1 MGKFFSVLI
10 TVFIFVIV
18 LIFGGAFYIVNES
31 EQVVITQFGKPV
43 GSPITTPGLKLK
55 KPFLETANYFDKR
68 FIAWDGE
75 PKQVSTRDKR
85 FININTYARWRISDP
100 LQYAKRLFDESKALT
115 RLGSVL
121 EGATQNAIANHDLI
135 ELVRSSN
142 RDYVSGQVNSD
153 EKSNKEKAI
162 IKSGR
167 DELTKEILALAK
179 ESTKDLG
186 IEILDFKFKRINYVP
201 EVRQKVYERMIS
213 ERKRIAE
220 EFRSQG
226 AGESARIN
234 GQKDRDLKEITSDA
248 YRRSQEIKGKADGEA
263 ANIYAG
269 AYNKNPSFYRFMRT
283 MEIYR
288 ETLDDET
295 VLVLSTEGEFL
306 KYLGTTKWLKIM

>member
-10 TVFIFVIV
+10 TVFIFAIV

-43 GSPITTPGLKLK
+43 GNPIITPGLKLK

-142 RDYVSGQVNSD
+142 RTYVSGQENSD

-226 AGESARIN
+226 AGESARIS

-306 KYLGTTKWLKIM
+306 KYLGTTK

>member
-1 MGKFFSVLI
+1 MGKFFSAFI
-10 TVFIFVIV
+10 TIGIIVIV
-18 LIFGGAFYIVNES
+18 LVFGGVFYIVNES
-31 EQVVITQFGKPV
+31 EQVVITQFGKPIGDPV
-43 GSPITTPGLKLK
+43 TTPGLKIK

-68 FIAWDGE
+68 FLAWDGE

-142 RDYVSGQVNSD
+142 REYIGNNEEDNEQSS
-153 EKSNKEKAI
+153 KEKTI
-162 IKSGR
+162 IKNGR
-167 DELTKEILALAK
+167 DELTREILELAK
-179 ESTKDLG
+179 NSTKDLG
-186 IEILDFKFKRINYVP
+186 IEILDFQFKRINYVP
-201 EVRQKVYERMIS
+201 EVRSKVYERMIS

-226 AGESARIN
+226 AGQAARIS

-248 YRRSQEIKGKADGEA
+248 YRRSQEIKGRADAKA
-263 ANIYAG
+263 ANIYAA
-269 AYNKNPSFYRFMRT
+269 AYNKDPSFYRFMKT
-283 MEIYR
+283 MEVYKK
-288 ETLDDET
+288 TLDKET
-295 VLVLSTEGEFL
+295 VLVLSTDGEFL
-306 KYLGTTKWLKIM
+306 KYLSLKNEK

>member
-1 MGKFFSVLI
+1 MGKFFSA
-10 TVFIFVIV
+10 FIIIGIIVIV
-18 LIFGGAFYIVNES
+18 LVFGGVFYIVNES
-31 EQVVITQFGKPV
+31 EQVVITQFGKPI
-43 GSPITTPGLKLK
+43 GDPITTPGLKIK

-68 FIAWDGE
+68 FLAWDGE

-142 RDYVSGQVNSD
+142 REYIGNNEEDNQQSS
-153 EKSNKEKAI
+153 KEKTI
-162 IKSGR
+162 IKNGR
-167 DELTKEILALAK
+167 KELTREILNLAQN
-179 ESTKDLG
+179 STKDLG
-186 IEILDFKFKRINYVP
+186 IEILDFQFKRINYVP
-201 EVRQKVYERMIS
+201 EVRSKVYERMIS

-226 AGESARIN
+226 AGQAARIS

-248 YRRSQEIKGKADGEA
+248 YRRSQEIKGRADAKA
-263 ANIYAG
+263 AN
-269 AYNKNPSFYRFMRT
+269 T
-283 MEIYR
+283 MAVYKT
-288 ETLDDET
+288 TLDKET
-295 VLVLSTEGEFL
+295 VLVLSTDGEFL
-306 KYLGTTKWLKIM
+306 KYLSLKNEK

>member
-1 MGKFFSVLI
+1 MGKFFSVIIAIGIISIL
-10 TVFIFVIV
+10 

-43 GSPITTPGLKLK
+43 GDPVTTPGLKIK

-68 FIAWDGE
+68 FLAWDGE

-142 RDYVSGQVNSD
+142 REYLANNADNEQQ
-153 EKSNKEKAI
+153 SNKDKAI

-167 DELTKEILALAK
+167 DELTKEILELAK
-179 ESTKDLG
+179 ESTTDLG
-186 IEILDFKFKRINYVP
+186 IEILDFQFKRINYVP
-201 EVRQKVYERMIS
+201 EVRKKVYERMIS

-226 AGESARIN
+226 AGESARIS

-248 YRRSQEIKGKADGEA
+248 YRRSQEIKGKADAEA
-263 ANIYAG
+263 ANIYAA
-269 AYNKNPSFYRFMRT
+269 AYNKDASFYRFMRT

-288 ETLDDET
+288 ETLDKET
-295 VLVLSTEGEFL
+295 VLVLSTDGEFL
-306 KYLGTTKWLKIM
+306 KYLSTTK

>member
-10 TVFIFVIV
+10 TVFIFAIV

-43 GSPITTPGLKLK
+43 GNPITTPGLKIK

-142 RDYVSGQVNSD
+142 RTYVSGQENSD

-226 AGESARIN
+226 AGESARIS

-248 YRRSQEIKGKADGEA
+248 YRRSQEIKGRADGEA

-288 ETLDDET
+288 EALDDET

-306 KYLGTTKWLKIM
+306 KYLGTKND

>member
-1 MGKFFSVLI
+1 MGKFFSAFI
-10 TVFIFVIV
+10 TIGIIVIV
-18 LIFGGAFYIVNES
+18 LVFGGVFYIVNES
-31 EQVVITQFGKPV
+31 EQVVITQFGKPIGDPV
-43 GSPITTPGLKLK
+43 TTPGLKIK

-68 FIAWDGE
+68 FLAWDGE

-85 FININTYARWRISDP
+85 FININTYAIWRISDP

-142 RDYVSGQVNSD
+142 REYIGNNEEDNEQSS
-153 EKSNKEKAI
+153 KEKTI
-162 IKSGR
+162 IKNGR
-167 DELTKEILALAK
+167 DELTREILNLAK

-186 IEILDFKFKRINYVP
+186 IEILDFQFKRINYVP
-201 EVRQKVYERMIS
+201 EVRSKVYERMIS

-226 AGESARIN
+226 AGQAARIS

-248 YRRSQEIKGKADGEA
+248 YRRSQEIKGRADAKA
-263 ANIYAG
+263 ANIYAA
-269 AYNKNPSFYRFMRT
+269 AYNKDPSFYRFMKT
-283 MEIYR
+283 MEVYKK
-288 ETLDDET
+288 TLDKET
-295 VLVLSTEGEFL
+295 VLVLSTDGEFL
-306 KYLGTTKWLKIM
+306 KYLSLKNEK

>member
-1 MGKFFSVLI
+1 MGKFFRVLI
-10 TVFIFVIV
+10 IVFIFVIV

-306 KYLGTTKWLKIM
+306 KYLGTTK

>member
-1 MGKFFSVLI
+1 MGKFFSVII
-10 TVFIFVIV
+10 TIGIISIL
-18 LIFGGAFYIVNES
+18 LIFGGFFYIVNES

-43 GSPITTPGLKLK
+43 GDPVTTPGLKLK

-68 FIAWDGE
+68 FLAWDGE

-142 RDYVSGQVNSD
+142 REYLANNADNEQQ
-153 EKSNKEKAI
+153 SNKDKAI

-167 DELTKEILALAK
+167 DELTKEILELAK
-179 ESTKDLG
+179 ESTSDLG
-186 IEILDFKFKRINYVP
+186 IEILDFQFKRINYVP
-201 EVRQKVYERMIS
+201 EVRKKVYERMIS

-226 AGESARIN
+226 AGESARIS

-248 YRRSQEIKGKADGEA
+248 YRRSQEIKGKADAEA
-263 ANIYAG
+263 ANIYAA
-269 AYNKNPSFYRFMRT
+269 AYNKDASFYRFMRT

-288 ETLDDET
+288 ETLDKET
-295 VLVLSTEGEFL
+295 VLVLSTDGEFL
-306 KYLGTTKWLKIM
+306 KYLSTTK

>member
-1 MGKFFSVLI
+1 MGKFFSAFI
-10 TVFIFVIV
+10 TIGIIVIV
-18 LIFGGAFYIVNES
+18 LVFGGVFYIVNES
-31 EQVVITQFGKPV
+31 EQVVITQFGKPIGDPV
-43 GSPITTPGLKLK
+43 TTPGLKIK

-68 FIAWDGE
+68 FLAWDGE

-142 RDYVSGQVNSD
+142 REYIGNNEEDNEQSS
-153 EKSNKEKAI
+153 KEKTI
-162 IKSGR
+162 IKNGR
-167 DELTKEILALAK
+167 DELTREILNLAK
-179 ESTKDLG
+179 TSTTDLG
-186 IEILDFKFKRINYVP
+186 IEILDFQFKRINYVP
-201 EVRQKVYERMIS
+201 EVRSKVYERMIS

-226 AGESARIN
+226 AGQAARIS

-248 YRRSQEIKGKADGEA
+248 YRRSQEIKGRADAKA
-263 ANIYAG
+263 ANIYAA
-269 AYNKNPSFYRFMRT
+269 AYNKDPSFYRFMKT
-283 MEIYR
+283 MEVYKK
-288 ETLDDET
+288 TLDKET
-295 VLVLSTEGEFL
+295 VLVLSTDGEFL
-306 KYLGTTKWLKIM
+306 KYLSLKNEK

>member
-1 MGKFFSVLI
+1 MGKFFSVII
-10 TVFIFVIV
+10 TIGIISIL

-43 GSPITTPGLKLK
+43 GDPVTTPGLKLK

-68 FIAWDGE
+68 FLAWDGE

-142 RDYVSGQVNSD
+142 REYLANNVDNEQQ
-153 EKSNKEKAI
+153 SNKDKAI

-167 DELTKEILALAK
+167 DELTKEILELAK
-179 ESTKDLG
+179 ESTSDLG
-186 IEILDFKFKRINYVP
+186 IEILDFQFKRINYVP
-201 EVRQKVYERMIS
+201 EVRKKVYERMIS

-226 AGESARIN
+226 AGESARIS

-248 YRRSQEIKGKADGEA
+248 YRRSQEIKGKADAEA
-263 ANIYAG
+263 ANIYAA
-269 AYNKNPSFYRFMRT
+269 AYNKDASFYRFMRT
-283 MEIYR
+283 MEIYK
-288 ETLDDET
+288 EALDKET
-295 VLVLSTEGEFL
+295 VLVLSTDGDFL
-306 KYLGTTKWLKIM
+306 KYLSTRK

>member
-1 MGKFFSVLI
+1 MGKFFGAFI
-10 TVFIFVIV
+10 TIGIIVIV

-43 GSPITTPGLKLK
+43 GDPVTEPGLKIK

-68 FIAWDGE
+68 FLAWDGE

-142 RDYVSGQVNSD
+142 REYIGDNEEDNEQSS
-153 EKSNKEKAI
+153 KEKTI
-162 IKSGR
+162 IKNGR
-167 DELTKEILALAK
+167 DELTREILNLAK
-179 ESTKDLG
+179 TSTTDLG
-186 IEILDFKFKRINYVP
+186 IEILDFQFKRINYVP
-201 EVRQKVYERMIS
+201 EVRKKVYERMIS

-226 AGESARIN
+226 AGEAARIS

-248 YRRSQEIKGKADGEA
+248 YRRSQEIKGKADAKA
-263 ANIYAG
+263 ANIYAA
-269 AYNKNPSFYRFMRT
+269 AYNKDPAFYRFMKT
-283 MEIYR
+283 MEVYKIA
-288 ETLDDET
+288 LDKET
-295 VLVLSTEGEFL
+295 VLVLSTDGEFL
-306 KYLGTTKWLKIM
+306 KYLDSIK

>member
-1 MGKFFSVLI
+1 MGKFFSAFI
-10 TVFIFVIV
+10 TIGIIVIV
-18 LIFGGAFYIVNES
+18 LVFGGVFYIVNES
-31 EQVVITQFGKPV
+31 EQVVITQFGKPIGDPV
-43 GSPITTPGLKLK
+43 TTPGLKIK

-68 FIAWDGE
+68 FLAWDGE

-142 RDYVSGQVNSD
+142 REYIGNNEEDNEQSS
-153 EKSNKEKAI
+153 KEKTI
-162 IKSGR
+162 IKNGR
-167 DELTKEILALAK
+167 DELTREILNLAK

-186 IEILDFKFKRINYVP
+186 IEILDFQFKRINYVP
-201 EVRQKVYERMIS
+201 EVRKKVYERMIS

-226 AGESARIN
+226 AGQAARIS

-248 YRRSQEIKGKADGEA
+248 YRRSQEIKGRADAKA
-263 ANIYAG
+263 ANIYAA
-269 AYNKNPSFYRFMRT
+269 AYNKDPSFYRFMKT
-283 MEIYR
+283 MEVYKK
-288 ETLDDET
+288 TLDKET
-295 VLVLSTEGEFL
+295 VLVLSTDGEFL
-306 KYLGTTKWLKIM
+306 KYLSLKNEK

>member
-43 GSPITTPGLKLK
+43 GNPITTPGLKLK

-142 RDYVSGQVNSD
+142 RTYVSGQENSD

-226 AGESARIN
+226 AGESARIS

-306 KYLGTTKWLKIM
+306 KYLGTTK

>member
-43 GSPITTPGLKLK
+43 GNPITNPGLKLK

-142 RDYVSGQVNSD
+142 RDYVSGQENSD

-162 IKSGR
+162 IESGR

-226 AGESARIN
+226 AGESARIS

-248 YRRSQEIKGKADGEA
+248 YRRSQEIKGRADGEA

-306 KYLGTTKWLKIM
+306 KYLGTTK

>member
-1 MGKFFSVLI
+1 MGKFFSVVI
-10 TVFIFVIV
+10 TMGIIAI
-18 LIFGGAFYIVNES
+18 LMIFGGAFYIVTES

-43 GSPITTPGLKLK
+43 GDPVTTPGLKIK

-68 FIAWDGE
+68 FLAWDGE

-85 FININTYARWRISDP
+85 FININTYARWRISDQ

-142 RDYVSGQVNSD
+142 REYVSNNIDNEQS
-153 EKSNKEKAI
+153 KKEKAI

-167 DELTKEILALAK
+167 DELTKEILGLAK
-179 ESTKDLG
+179 ESTTDLG
-186 IEILDFKFKRINYVP
+186 IEILDFQFKRINYVP
-201 EVRQKVYERMIS
+201 EVRKKVYERMIS

-226 AGESARIN
+226 AGEAARIS

-248 YRRSQEIKGKADGEA
+248 YRRSQEIKGKADAKA
-263 ANIYAG
+263 ANIYAA
-269 AYNKNPSFYRFMRT
+269 AYNKDPSFYRFMKT
-283 MEIYR
+283 MEVYKT
-288 ETLDDET
+288 TLDKET
-295 VLVLSTEGEFL
+295 VLVLSTDGEFL
-306 KYLGTTKWLKIM
+306 KYLGSIK

>member
-43 GSPITTPGLKLK
+43 GNPITTPGLKIK

-142 RDYVSGQVNSD
+142 RTYVSGQENSD

-179 ESTKDLG
+179 ESTSDLG

-226 AGESARIN
+226 AGESARIS

-248 YRRSQEIKGKADGEA
+248 YRRSQEIKGRADGEA

-288 ETLDDET
+288 EALDDET

-306 KYLGTTKWLKIM
+306 KYLGTKND

>member
-43 GSPITTPGLKLK
+43 GNPITNPGLKLK

-142 RDYVSGQVNSD
+142 RTYVSGQENSD

-179 ESTKDLG
+179 ESTSDLG

-226 AGESARIN
+226 AGESARIS

-248 YRRSQEIKGKADGEA
+248 YRRSQEIKGRADGEA

-288 ETLDDET
+288 EALDDET

-306 KYLGTTKWLKIM
+306 KYLGTKND

>member
-1 MGKFFSVLI
+1 MGKFFSAFI
-10 TVFIFVIV
+10 TIGIIVIV
-18 LIFGGAFYIVNES
+18 LVFGGVFYIVNES
-31 EQVVITQFGKPV
+31 EQVVITQFGKPIGDPV
-43 GSPITTPGLKLK
+43 TTPGLKIK

-68 FIAWDGE
+68 FLAWDGE

-142 RDYVSGQVNSD
+142 REYIGNNEEDNQQSS
-153 EKSNKEKAI
+153 KEKTI
-162 IKSGR
+162 IKNGR
-167 DELTKEILALAK
+167 DELTREILNLAK
-179 ESTKDLG
+179 NSTKDLG
-186 IEILDFKFKRINYVP
+186 IEILDFQFKRINYVP
-201 EVRQKVYERMIS
+201 EVRSKVYERMIS

-226 AGESARIN
+226 AGQAARIS

-248 YRRSQEIKGKADGEA
+248 YRRSQEIKGRADAKA
-263 ANIYAG
+263 ANIYAA
-269 AYNKNPSFYRFMRT
+269 AYNKDPAFYRFMKT
-283 MEIYR
+283 MEVYKT
-288 ETLDDET
+288 TLDKET
-295 VLVLSTEGEFL
+295 VLVLSTDGEFL
-306 KYLGTTKWLKIM
+306 KYLSLKNEK

>member
-10 TVFIFVIV
+10 TVFIFAIV

-43 GSPITTPGLKLK
+43 GNPITTPGLKLK

-142 RDYVSGQVNSD
+142 RTYVSGQENSD

-179 ESTKDLG
+179 ESTSDLG

-226 AGESARIN
+226 AGESARIS

-248 YRRSQEIKGKADGEA
+248 YRRSQEIKGRADGEA

-288 ETLDDET
+288 EALDDET

-306 KYLGTTKWLKIM
+306 KYLGTKND

>member
-1 MGKFFSVLI
+1 MGKFFSA
-10 TVFIFVIV
+10 FIIIGIIVIV
-18 LIFGGAFYIVNES
+18 LVFGGVFYIVNES
-31 EQVVITQFGKPV
+31 EQVVITQFGKPI
-43 GSPITTPGLKLK
+43 GDPITTPGLKIK

-68 FIAWDGE
+68 FLAWDGE

-142 RDYVSGQVNSD
+142 REYIGNNEEDNEQSS
-153 EKSNKEKAI
+153 KEKTI
-162 IKSGR
+162 IKNGR
-167 DELTKEILALAK
+167 DELTREILNLAQN
-179 ESTKDLG
+179 STKDLG
-186 IEILDFKFKRINYVP
+186 IEILDFQFKRINYVP
-201 EVRQKVYERMIS
+201 EVRSKVYERMIS

-226 AGESARIN
+226 AGQAARIS

-248 YRRSQEIKGKADGEA
+248 YRRSQELKGRADAKA
-263 ANIYAG
+263 ANIYAA
-269 AYNKNPSFYRFMRT
+269 AYNKDPAFYRFMKT
-283 MEIYR
+283 MEVYKT
-288 ETLDDET
+288 TLDKET
-295 VLVLSTEGEFL
+295 VLVLSTDGEFL
-306 KYLGTTKWLKIM
+306 KYLSLKNEK

>member
-10 TVFIFVIV
+10 TVFIFAIV

-43 GSPITTPGLKLK
+43 GNPITTPGLKLK

-142 RDYVSGQVNSD
+142 RTYVSGQENSD

-226 AGESARIN
+226 AGESARIS

-248 YRRSQEIKGKADGEA
+248 YRRSQEIKGRADGEA

-288 ETLDDET
+288 EALDDET

-306 KYLGTTKWLKIM
+306 KYLGTKND

>member
-43 GSPITTPGLKLK
+43 GNPITNPGLKLK

-142 RDYVSGQVNSD
+142 RDYVSGQDNSD

-162 IKSGR
+162 IESGR

-226 AGESARIN
+226 AGESARIS

-248 YRRSQEIKGKADGEA
+248 YRRSQEIKGRADGEA

-288 ETLDDET
+288 EALDDET

-306 KYLGTTKWLKIM
+306 KYLGTKND

>member
-1 MGKFFSVLI
+1 MGKFFSAFI
-10 TVFIFVIV
+10 TIGIIVIV
-18 LIFGGAFYIVNES
+18 LVFGGVFYIVNES
-31 EQVVITQFGKPV
+31 EQVVITQFGKPIGDPV
-43 GSPITTPGLKLK
+43 TTPGLKIK

-68 FIAWDGE
+68 FLAWDGE

-142 RDYVSGQVNSD
+142 REYIGNNEEDNEQSS
-153 EKSNKEKAI
+153 KEKTI
-162 IKSGR
+162 IKNGR
-167 DELTKEILALAK
+167 DELTREILNLAK
-179 ESTKDLG
+179 TSTTDLG
-186 IEILDFKFKRINYVP
+186 IEILDFQFKRINYVP
-201 EVRQKVYERMIS
+201 EVRKKVYERMIS

-226 AGESARIN
+226 AGQAARIS

-248 YRRSQEIKGKADGEA
+248 YRRSQEIKGRADAKA
-263 ANIYAG
+263 ANIYAA
-269 AYNKNPSFYRFMRT
+269 AYNKDPSFYRFMKT
-283 MEIYR
+283 MEVYKK
-288 ETLDDET
+288 TLDKET
-295 VLVLSTEGEFL
+295 VLVLSTDGEFL
-306 KYLGTTKWLKIM
+306 KYLSLKNEK

>member
-1 MGKFFSVLI
+1 MGKFFSVII
-10 TVFIFVIV
+10 TIGIISIL

-43 GSPITTPGLKLK
+43 GDPVTSPGLKLK

-68 FIAWDGE
+68 FLAWDGE

-142 RDYVSGQVNSD
+142 REYLANNVDNEQQ
-153 EKSNKEKAI
+153 SNKDKAI

-167 DELTKEILALAK
+167 DELTKEILELAK
-179 ESTKDLG
+179 ESTTDLG
-186 IEILDFKFKRINYVP
+186 IEILDFQFKRINYVP
-201 EVRQKVYERMIS
+201 EVRKKVYERMIS

-226 AGESARIN
+226 AGESARIS

-248 YRRSQEIKGKADGEA
+248 YRRSQEI
-263 ANIYAG
+263 NVSLI
-269 AYNKNPSFYRFMRT
+269 
-283 MEIYR
+283 
-288 ETLDDET
+288 
-295 VLVLSTEGEFL
+295 
-306 KYLGTTKWLKIM
+306 